1 MEKNPYV
8 KPGNFFLQKFG
19 KLTEFHFWANV
30 MLRQLHVGASRASPA
45 QKSQGLRVIYSKNF
59 SRATFFVFWGTHL
72 VDLELFARE
81 TNLEKKRSVSLS
93 AKVKTLQPFSWFWY
107 YNIPTCLI
115 STIHTLI
122 YPCYGDA
129 WRAISQLVCTAEWV
143 EIGYE
148 GASLFSC

>member
-1 MEKNPYV
+1 MSGPLG
-8 KPGNFFLQKFG
+8 P
-19 KLTEFHFWANV
+19 
-30 MLRQLHVGASRASPA
+30 PA
-45 QKSQGLRVIYSKNF
+45 QKSQGLRVVYSKNF

-129 WRAISQLVCTAEWV
+129 WRAISQLVCTAKWAK
-143 EIGYE
+143 IAYE
-148 GASLFSC
+148 GASLISLFMRFHKIFFLHFSQYVLFRNLVKQAHNKIE